1 MGNTINRLERELGID
16 EFYVNQWADGFD
28 FEGCGRM
35 GGDNVGEDF
44 QREFERLE
52 ADLMPEP
59 RPDGQKRP

>member
-1 MGNTINRLERELGID
+1 M
-16 EFYVNQWADGFD
+16 AGFSV
-28 FEGCGRM
+28 FAKATSTNGCGRM

-59 RPDGQKRP
+59 RPDGQKWP